1 MSATQD
7 SCMGGPGK
15 LLSDYK
21 WSTFLNYRSVDIVQR
36 LRGGALGTRKP
47 GWPAVNGQRQEAGS
61 QVGP

>member
-15 LLSDYK
+15 LLSEYK
-21 WSTFLNYRSVDIVQR
+21 WSTFLNYRSVAIVQR

-47 GWPAVNGQRQEAGS
+47 GWPVVNGQRQEAGS
-61 QVGP
+61 QVGL